1 MNSDAGPRPQLPAH
15 GEAEAA
21 QSRTQLLF
29 RSFLL
34 TVLGAAFIYSLNVS
48 YVWLSGILT
57 LAAWVLGIVVV
68 VRAVRFRQGRI
79 LLFGT
84 ISGLVV
90 SAVLG
95 LLVVFSALFFKQVS
109 AFQECSRDA
118 LTEHAR
124 SSCTADFDRSLPPV
138 LRSGL

>member
-1 MNSDAGPRPQLPAH
+1 MNPDAGPRPQLPAQ
-15 GEAEAA
+15 GEAAEAA
-21 QSRTQLLF
+21 RSRTQLLF

-34 TVLGAAFIYSLNVS
+34 TVLGAAFVYTMNVS
-48 YVWLSGILT
+48 YVWLSAILT
-57 LAAWVLGIVVV
+57 LAAWVLGVVVV

-84 ISGLVV
+84 ISGLAV

-95 LLVVFSALFFKQVS
+95 LLVAFSALFFTQVS

-118 LTEHAR
+118 LTDRALAG
-124 SSCTADFDRSLPPV
+124 CTVDFENSLPAA
-138 LRSGL
+138 LRQP

>member
-1 MNSDAGPRPQLPAH
+1 MNPDAGPRPQLPAP
-15 GEAEAA
+15 GEAAAAA

-34 TVLGAAFIYSLNVS
+34 TVLGAAFVYTLNVS

-57 LAAWVLGIVVV
+57 AAAWALGLVVV
-68 VRAVRFRQGRI
+68 VRAVRLRQGRI
-79 LLFGT
+79 LLYGT

-95 LLVVFSALFFKQVS
+95 SLVVFSVLFFSQVS
-109 AFQECSRDA
+109 AVQECSRDA
-118 LTEHAR
+118 LTDRA
-124 SSCTADFDRSLPPV
+124 SNSCVADFQKSLPPA
-138 LRSGL
+138 LRQP

>member
-1 MNSDAGPRPQLPAH
+1 MNPDAGPRPQLPAQR
-15 GEAEAA
+15 EAAEAA

-34 TVLGAAFIYSLNVS
+34 TVLGAAFVYSLNVS

-57 LAAWVLGIVVV
+57 LAAWVLGVVVV
-68 VRAVRFRQGRI
+68 VRTVRLRQSRI
-79 LLFGT
+79 LLYGT

-95 LLVVFSALFFKQVS
+95 SLVAFSAMFFSQVS
-109 AFQECSRDA
+109 AVQECSRNA
-118 LTEHAR
+118 LTDRALN
-124 SSCTADFDRSLPPV
+124 SCTADFGKSLPPA
-138 LRSGL
+138 LRQP

>member
-1 MNSDAGPRPQLPAH
+1 MNPDAGPRPQLPAQ
-15 GEAEAA
+15 GEAAAAA

-34 TVLGAAFIYSLNVS
+34 TVLGAAFVYTMNVS

-68 VRAVRFRQGRI
+68 VRTVRFRQGRI

-90 SAVLG
+90 STVLG
-95 LLVVFSALFFKQVS
+95 LLVIFSALFFNQVN
-109 AFQECSRDA
+109 AFQECARDA
-118 LTEHAR
+118 LTDRALAG
-124 SSCTADFDRSLPPV
+124 CTADFENSLPPA
-138 LRSGL
+138 LRQR

>member
-1 MNSDAGPRPQLPAH
+1 MNPDAGPRPQLPAH
-15 GEAEAA
+15 GEATAAA

-29 RSFLL
+29 RTFLL
-34 TVLGAAFIYSLNVS
+34 TVLGAAFVYTLNVS
-48 YVWLSGILT
+48 YVWLCGILT

-68 VRAVRFRQGRI
+68 VRTVRFKQSRI
-79 LLFGT
+79 LLYGT

-95 LLVVFSALFFKQVS
+95 LLVVFSALFFTQVN

-118 LTEHAR
+118 LTEQAR
-124 SSCTADFDRSLPPV
+124 NGCTSDFEKSLPPA
-138 LRSGL
+138 LRQR